1 MEYSEYTP
9 SGTEFKEYYVR
20 MSDGVRLR
28 IFEFIPEAADRKK
41 PVIIF
46 VAGWISLISGW
57 KGVLQEITPHFRT
70 IYMETREKRSSL
82 VPQNMNV
89 SFAMDRLRK
98 DIGEVIDELIPE
110 KQNFFL
116 AGSSLGAS
124 AILEYCSL
132 NQRIPECAF
141 LIGPNAEFR
150 FPKVLGDIV
159 PAFHPSL
166 YFAVKPVVK
175 WYLKNFRLDKKN
187 AREQVKKYEN
197 TLDEAD
203 PYKLK
208 ANALAIKNYTVWDK
222 LGTIITPC
230 VIFGATS
237 DTLHGTDNLQKLIA
251 IIPRTEYI
259 ELASNTETHSNK
271 AGKLIAEY
279 IAEKKYRHI
288 EQHAVLHN

>member
-1 MEYSEYTP
+1 MEYSEYTS

-28 IFEFIPEAADRKK
+28 IFEFIPEATDRKK

-187 AREQVKKYEN
+187 ALEQVKKYEN

-279 IAEKKYRHI
+279 IAEKRYRRI
-288 EQHAVLHN
+288 AQHAVLHN

>member
-1 MEYSEYTP
+1 MEYSEYTS

-187 AREQVKKYEN
+187 ALEQVKKYEN

-279 IAEKKYRHI
+279 IAEKRYRRI
-288 EQHAVLHN
+288 AQHAVLHN

>member
-1 MEYSEYTP
+1 MEYSEYTS

-57 KGVLQEITPHFRT
+57 KGVLREITPHFRT

-82 VPQNMNV
+82 VPQNMSV

-187 AREQVKKYEN
+187 AQEQVKKYEN

-237 DTLHGTDNLQKLIA
+237 DTLHGTENLQKLIA

>member
-187 AREQVKKYEN
+187 ALEQVKKYEN

-208 ANALAIKNYTVWDK
+208 ANALAIKLYRVGQTGD
-222 LGTIITPC
+222 
-230 VIFGATS
+230 
-237 DTLHGTDNLQKLIA
+237 H
-251 IIPRTEYI
+251 Y
-259 ELASNTETHSNK
+259 HS
-271 AGKLIAEY
+271 LCYFRCDI
-279 IAEKKYRHI
+279 
-288 EQHAVLHN
+288 

>member
-1 MEYSEYTP
+1 MEYSEYTS

-28 IFEFIPEAADRKK
+28 IFDFIPEATDRKK

-89 SFAMDRLRK
+89 SFAMDRLRN

-110 KQNFFL
+110 NQNFFL

-124 AILEYCSL
+124 AILEYCAL
-132 NQRIPECAF
+132 NQRTPECAF

-222 LGTIITPC
+222 LGTITTPC
-230 VIFGATS
+230 VILGATS
-237 DTLHGTDNLQKLIA
+237 DTLHGTGNMQKLIA
-251 IIPRTEYI
+251 IISRTEYI

-279 IAEKKYRHI
+279 IAEKKYRGI
-288 EQHAVLHN
+288 PQHRASHN

>member
-1 MEYSEYTP
+1 MEYSEYTS

-187 AREQVKKYEN
+187 ALEQVKKYEN

-237 DTLHGTDNLQKLIA
+237 DTLHGTENLQKLIA

>member
-1 MEYSEYTP
+1 MEYSEYTS

-41 PVIIF
+41 PVMIF
-46 VAGWISLISGW
+46 VAGWISLVSGW

-132 NQRIPECAF
+132 NQRVPECAF

-222 LGTIITPC
+222 LGTIFTPC

-237 DTLHGTDNLQKLIA
+237 DTLHGTENLQKLIA

-279 IAEKKYRHI
+279 IAEKRYRRI
-288 EQHAVLHN
+288 EQHTASHS

>member
-1 MEYSEYTP
+1 MEYSEYTS

-28 IFEFIPEAADRKK
+28 IFEFIPEATDRKK

-187 AREQVKKYEN
+187 ALEQVKKYEN

-222 LGTIITPC
+222 LETIITPC

-251 IIPRTEYI
+251 IIPRAEYI

>member
-1 MEYSEYTP
+1 MEYSEYTS